1 MKRGISDLQEKI
13 LLLCLEKGFLTCQD
27 ILHQVFGGREYDVA
41 HASLSRSLTRLWG
54 KNLITIWKTLSRYRT
69 GVSLT
74 NEGKALALTILA
86 EEAKEQ
92 IRG

>member
-1 MKRGISDLQEKI
+1 MSSRLSDLQKEI
-13 LLLCLEKGFLTCQD
+13 LLLCLENRFLTCKD

-41 HASLSRSLTRLWG
+41 HASLSRTLTRLWA

-74 NEGKALALTILA
+74 DEGTALAQAIFA
-86 EEAKEQ
+86 EGEDAPVD
-92 IRG
+92 G

>member
-1 MKRGISDLQEKI
+1 MSNRLSDLQKTI
-13 LLLCLEKGFLTCQD
+13 LLLCLENRFLTCQD

-41 HASLSRSLTRLWG
+41 HASLSRTLTRLWA

-74 NEGKALALTILA
+74 DEGTALAQTIFA
-86 EEAKEQ
+86 EGEDAPVD
-92 IRG
+92 G

>member
-1 MKRGISDLQEKI
+1 MSAGLSDLQREI
-13 LLLCLEKGFLTCQD
+13 LLLCLESRFLTCQD
-27 ILHQVFGGREYDVA
+27 ILRQVFGGREYNVA
-41 HASLSRSLTRLWG
+41 HASLSRTLTRLWG

-74 NEGKALALTILA
+74 DEGETLARAILA
-86 EEAKEQ
+86 ETGKSR

>member
-1 MKRGISDLQEKI
+1 MSNRLSDLQKTI
-13 LLLCLEKGFLTCQD
+13 LLLCLENRFLTCQD

-41 HASLSRSLTRLWG
+41 HASLSRTLTRLWG

-74 NEGKALALTILA
+74 DEGTALAQAILA
-86 EEAKEQ
+86 EEEDAPVD
-92 IRG
+92 G